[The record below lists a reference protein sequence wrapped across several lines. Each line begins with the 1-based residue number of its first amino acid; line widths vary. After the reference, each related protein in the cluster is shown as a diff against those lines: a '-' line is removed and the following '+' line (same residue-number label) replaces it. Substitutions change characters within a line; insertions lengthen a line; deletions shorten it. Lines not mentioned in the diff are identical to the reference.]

1 MVRDPAPR
9 DGGAAAAARDL
20 TRPRPDH
27 LVTFYEHASYLTASV
42 RPFLL
47 AGLERGETILVVA
60 TAEHR
65 TAFARAVTA
74 SGHDLEHSR
83 RAGHYVELDAADS
96 LAGLLTQEGL
106 PPARFD
112 RRVARPVTEMA
123 QNPQGLRVYGEM
135 ASLLWQ
141 RGDLDLAL
149 ELEDRWN
156 DLLRRVPMRLFCGQ
170 PLSAFDTA
178 QTTARFHD
186 MCARHTVVTTDSYGS
201 LSVTGAATDPVVM
214 LDAGAPGGSR
224 N

>member
-1 MVRDPAPR
+1 MRHPAPHG
-9 DGGAAAAARDL
+9 DGGPSAAARDV

-42 RPFLL
+42 RPFLIEGL
-47 AGLERGETILVVA
+47 ARGETILVVA

-65 TAFARAVTA
+65 AAFARAVVA
-74 SGHDLEHSR
+74 GGHDLDHHR
-83 RAGHYVELDAADS
+83 RAGRYVELDATDS
-96 LAGLLTQEGL
+96 LAQLLPDQGL

-112 RRVARPVTEMA
+112 ARVARPVTELA
-123 QNPQGLRVYGEM
+123 RNPQGLRVYGEM
-135 ASLLWQ
+135 AALLWQ
-141 RGDLDLAL
+141 QGALDLAL

-170 PLSAFDTA
+170 PLSAFDTPT
-178 QTTARFHD
+178 TTARFHD

-201 LSVTGAATDPVVM
+201 LSVTGVATDPVVM